1 MTICNGDESLNGGI
15 PARSAVSLWRRIEA
29 DADAAITRGGV
40 GADLRFGHDTNLYR
54 LLTLMGVDTGGMG
67 MDEILPMAA
76 NLQMVFYRNV
86 AGDILVQLLH
96 NEKSLGFRNWEDLK
110 QQVSEHICSLE

>member
-1 MTICNGDESLNGGI
+1 
-15 PARSAVSLWRRIEA
+15 
-29 DADAAITRGGV
+29 
-40 GADLRFGHDTNLYR
+40 
-54 LLTLMGVDTGGMG
+54 
-67 MDEILPMAA
+67 MAA

-96 NEKSLGFRNWEDLK
+96 NEKSLGFRNWEELK